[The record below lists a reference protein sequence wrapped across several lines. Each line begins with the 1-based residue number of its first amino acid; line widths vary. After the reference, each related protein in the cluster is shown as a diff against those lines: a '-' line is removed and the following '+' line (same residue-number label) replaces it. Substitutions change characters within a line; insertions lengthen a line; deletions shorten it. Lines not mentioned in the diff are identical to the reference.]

1 MSAASTPD
9 DAQTRAAPTTENDVN
24 LWFDTGQALPSDAG
38 LDPIHDREYR
48 VRAYRLSAERI
59 LIRGA
64 VRDQKPPGLYISYD
78 PDPITVHHMVV
89 EMEVA
94 FPALQIE
101 RAEVVFE
108 TFPHETCGS
117 ITDHYRQLEGL
128 PIARGFSSRV
138 RELFGGPR
146 GCTHTTALL
155 LAMGPVAVQ
164 CAWSMRCWENEPG
177 DVPTLR
183 IGSADGSLGEA
194 WKMNADTC
202 HEWAV
207 DGGVAYAQAAR
218 GEPWGVPVFLRDRV
232 AALDVDT
239 GMAE

>member
-9 DAQTRAAPTTENDVN
+9 GAQTRAAPTTEHDVN

-108 TFPHETCGS
+108 TFPHDTCGS

-128 PIARGFSSRV
+128 SIARGFSSRV

-232 AALDVDT
+232 AALEVDT